1 MFIGASVALVLQVV
15 LTYIIGPLYYMW
27 MFWAN
32 DRNNISLNL
41 KKMFGEIFY
50 TVTIKS
56 VFIMLQVTYYF
67 FFGIVLFMEA
77 YAMSIVA
84 AADLQSAIVWSICF
98 VPILYL
104 TILNC
109 NQVFID
115 ILNAYIKA
123 TAGTVEMSE
132 TMTIFIEKFQAAT
145 SFGLPLTYLI
155 LRKKKK

>member
-1 MFIGASVALVLQVV
+1 
-15 LTYIIGPLYYMW
+15 
-27 MFWAN
+27 
-32 DRNNISLNL
+32 
-41 KKMFGEIFY
+41 
-50 TVTIKS
+50 
-56 VFIMLQVTYYF
+56 MLQVTYYF

-132 TMTIFIEKFQAAT
+132 T
-145 SFGLPLTYLI
+145 
-155 LRKKKK
+155 